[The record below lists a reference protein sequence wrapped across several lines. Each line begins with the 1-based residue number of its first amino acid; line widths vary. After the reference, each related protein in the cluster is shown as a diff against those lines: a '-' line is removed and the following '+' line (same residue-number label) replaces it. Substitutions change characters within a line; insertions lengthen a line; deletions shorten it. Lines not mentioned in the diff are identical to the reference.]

1 MIKVKRIL
9 LFVLLLSVC
18 LPFRRT
24 DAAEQNNL
32 VRGMAYTVENSVP
45 TAHSYSNF
53 TEGGVDFDAE
63 DGQTVAGKLTDG
75 IRAGN
80 SASDSA
86 WYHTFRSRSRYV
98 TFAFEEAVAVS
109 GFSAGFYHSA
119 GSAYY
124 APRYVNL
131 YLSNDGEGWFLA
143 GAAEP
148 SFPLNS
154 SARVYR
160 AELTVEP
167 YAAKYVRIEFCCDIF
182 ACCDEIEVYGSK
194 TLTGNEKA
202 VTPAE
207 SAPLGYCSS
216 FGEITDIIK
225 LYNGYYPA
233 AQENARNTVEE
244 LLPYVAYL
252 SEEGE
257 VQDTLFDALAFVPCV
272 STDFAYPSGGTLV
285 KTSSY
290 PTAVQ
295 SDWIYYTDFLFEKDC
310 DLDALNTAVEQV
322 YTALGKEGKF
332 PVLLTMPY
340 IGVTDNPFGDLDG
353 DGTDEYARTAAERI
367 EIVKWYDSYLTERFD
382 EADFSHLAF
391 VGYYWYSEEV
401 NYTWSA
407 DEKAFTTGAAEAL
420 EASGKY
426 VLFDPFY
433 LSTGFDHWEELG
445 FGGAVMQP
453 NVAFS
458 SDRAY
463 FDTEM
468 LWEFA
473 ETAQTYHL
481 GVEIETNEPGFFQN
495 ASTADAAIRN
505 YERYLYVGSKTGY
518 MDALHTFY
526 QGAGP
531 GALYQ
536 FCHADVNTPAGIRLR
551 RLYDI
556 TYQFIKGTY
565 ENQPPVVDLPK
576 TVSVPAGEK
585 TSFAISV
592 TDPDSYG
599 GDLKV
604 EVTGCEHGRA
614 QVAATKRSLIYLPDE
629 GFEGEDT
636 VYLSVTDGQNE
647 AAVYEITVRVEK
659 VSGESSAAE
668 LSEMPSATDDAA
680 FLWYFLAVG
689 AAVAVLAVSVV
700 VIFLRKKRK

>member
-1 MIKVKRIL
+1 MKCKRVW
-9 LFVLLLSVC
+9 LFILLLSFC
-18 LPFRRT
+18 LPLFPNAR
-24 DAAEQNNL
+24 AEQSNL
-32 VRGMAYTVENSVP
+32 VSGMAYTVENSVP
-45 TAHSYSNF
+45 TVHSYSNF
-53 TEGGVDFDAE
+53 SESGVDFDAE
-63 DGQTVAGKLTDG
+63 DGQTIAGKLTDG

-80 SASDSA
+80 SASDFA

-98 TFAFEEAVAVS
+98 TFAFEETVSVS

-124 APRYVNL
+124 APRYVNM
-131 YLSNDGEGWFLA
+131 YLSNDRESWFLA
-143 GAAEP
+143 GTAEP
-148 SFPLNS
+148 LFSLTASP
-154 SARVYR
+154 RVYQ

-194 TLTGNEKA
+194 TLTGGEKNF
-202 VTPAE
+202 TPDQTE
-207 SAPLGYCSS
+207 ELSYCPSLD
-216 FGEITDIIK
+216 GITDIIK
-225 LYNGYYPA
+225 MYNGYYPA

-252 SEEGE
+252 SESGKI
-257 VQDTLFDALAFVPCV
+257 QDTLFDAVAFVPCV
-272 STDFAYPSGGTLV
+272 STNFAYPSGGTLV

-295 SDWIYYTDFLFEKDC
+295 SDWIYYTDFLFAEGY
-310 DLDALNTAVEQV
+310 DLDALNTAVGQV

-340 IGVTDNPFGDLDG
+340 IGTTDKPFGDLDG
-353 DGTDEYARTAAERI
+353 DGTDEYARTAEERTQ
-367 EIVKWYDSYLTERFD
+367 IVKWYDAYLTNRFE
-382 EADFSHLAF
+382 EANFSHLDF
-391 VGYYWYSEEV
+391 VGYYWYSEEM
-401 NYTWSA
+401 NYTWSD
-407 DEKAFTTGAAEAL
+407 DEKIFTIGATEAL
-420 EASGKY
+420 ETAGKY

-445 FGGAVMQP
+445 FDGAVMQP

-458 SDRAY
+458 SDRPY
-463 FDTEM
+463 FNTEM

-473 ETAQTYHL
+473 KTIEQFHL
-481 GVEIETNEPGFFQN
+481 GVEIETNEPGYFLDP
-495 ASTADAAIRN
+495 ATADDAIRN

-536 FCHADVNTPAGIRLR
+536 FCYADTNIPAGLRLR

-565 ENQPPVVDLPK
+565 VNQPPTVELPE

-585 TSFAISV
+585 TTIKISV
-592 TDPDSYG
+592 TDSDSYSR
-599 GDLKV
+599 DLKA
-604 EVTGCEHGRA
+604 EVSGCEHGRA
-614 QVAATKRSLIYLPDE
+614 QIPVTKSSLIYLPEE

-636 VYLSVTDGQNE
+636 VYISVTDGQNE
-647 AAVYEITVRVEK
+647 SVFYKMTVQVGGSDAE
-659 VSGESSAAE
+659 SPSAESS
-668 LSEMPSATDDAA
+668 SEQSVEDNNSFP
-680 FLWYFLAVG
+680 WYLLFIGA
-689 AAVAVLAVSVV
+689 AAVAVLLIVV
-700 VIFLRKKRK
+700 YVHRKNK